1 MLVQILP
8 TLFTT
13 GDIGFVYAVYFRSG
27 PYFLSNFLQITRTK
41 RYPDAYGGHSF
52 ELRIR

>member
-1 MLVQILP
+1 MVVQILP
-8 TLFTT
+8 TLFTI
-13 GDIGFVYAVYFRSG
+13 GDIGFVYAGYFRFI
-27 PYFLSNFLQITRTK
+27 PHFLSNFLQITRTK